1 MVPYGASSVTALLK
15 LKWEM
20 ILIVN
25 ISIRSG
31 NAAWI
36 PLLDAI

>member
-1 MVPYGASSVTALLK
+1 MVPYGASSVNALLK
-15 LKWEM
+15 LELM
-20 ILIVN
+20 ILIVD
-25 ISIRSG
+25 ISLRSG